1 MEYFHAVLMP
11 LIRLS
16 EVYYIAAEC
25 EPLLA
30 DGYEWLSQIRAK
42 RGLPALRV
50 KNERDLRTKLN
61 NEYAREF
68 WGEGQ
73 TFFLHKR
80 LNTDYLWIDE
90 AGYNYNGA
98 NYFEFTIPLPAG
110 EIENR

>member
-1 MEYFHAVLMP
+1 M
-11 LIRLS
+11 
-16 EVYYIAAEC
+16 YYIIAEASTDAT
-25 EPLLA
+25 EALDAINKVL
-30 DGYEWLSQIRAK
+30 YN
-42 RGLPALRV
+42 RGLTELP
-50 KNERDLRTKLN
+50 N
-61 NEYAREF
+61 NDNLASTVQEEYKREF

>member
-1 MEYFHAVLMP
+1 MP

-25 EPLLA
+25 EPELA
-30 DGYEWLSQIRAK
+30 DGYKWLSEIRAK
-42 RGLPALRV
+42 RGLPSLTV
-50 KNERDLRTKLN
+50 NSERDLRIKLN

-98 NYFEFTIPLPAG
+98 NYLEYTIPLPTG